1 MRLRRL
7 TVASVAVF
15 AGLALAFCKKK
26 DKADADNFQ
35 RGPLLQNVADNYI
48 TPGYIAM
55 QASLQVLNDSW
66 QIFLTNLDQP
76 SLDAVKNSCINS
88 DLIFQRIKMLECGP
102 SMDIL
107 FTESLGTFPA
117 DTIKIESNLSSGSY
131 NLTVMDNFD
140 AAGFDALD
148 YLLFSNNALTS
159 LQNSSLRRD
168 YTSAVI
174 SRMLQLSNTLVTQ
187 WASYSATF
195 AAGTGN
201 SSTDPFA
208 LYVNNYCKDYDYAK
222 ATKIAIPFGKTTLG
236 IKKLPYLEMR
246 RSKTGT
252 QLLQANMS
260 ALRDLFNG
268 TSWTG
273 SSGIGFDDYLVAVEQ
288 SDLSSTIDSR
298 LANLSSTPSGWAD
311 NIENMMVN
319 QSSVIEDYY
328 NYMSATTVFM
338 KTDMTSAFGVVITYQ
353 DNDGD

>member
-7 TVASVAVF
+7 TVASVAIF

-26 DKADADNFQ
+26 DEADTDTFQ

-48 TPGYIAM
+48 TPGYAAM
-55 QASLQVLNDSW
+55 QASLQALSDSW
-66 QIFLTNLDQP
+66 QTFLTNNDQA
-76 SLDAVKNSCINS
+76 SLDAVKNNCITA
-88 DLIFQRIKMLECGP
+88 DLVFQRIKMLECGP
-102 SMDIL
+102 SMNLL
-107 FTESLGTFPA
+107 FTESLGTFPT
-117 DTIKIESNLSSGSY
+117 DTIKIESHITSGSY
-131 NLTVMDNFD
+131 DLTVMDNFD
-140 AAGFDALD
+140 SEGFDALD
-148 YLLFSNNALTS
+148 YLLFGNNALTN
-159 LQNSSLRRD
+159 LQNSASRKN

-174 SRMLQLSNTLVTQ
+174 GRMLQLSNTLVTQ
-187 WASYSATF
+187 WASYKSTF
-195 AAGTGN
+195 VAGTGN

-208 LYVNNYCKDYDYAK
+208 LFVNNYCKDYDYAK

-268 TSWTG
+268 NSWTG
-273 SSGIGFDDYLVAVEQ
+273 ASGTGFDDYLVAVEQ
-288 SDLSSTIDSR
+288 SDLSSTINSR
-298 LANLSSTPSGWAD
+298 LATLASTPAGWTD
-311 NIENMMVN
+311 NLENMMVS

-328 NYMSATTVFM
+328 NYMSSTTVYM